1 MTCLAERCRSG
12 FSLKGNWGQRMRLHD
27 LPEVLGF
34 DVAVGVPDSHLSAL
48 MTRVASSM
56 PVYIAPRE
64 DVAVGVACGLTLG
77 GRRPFV
83 YMKNAGLFTCGD
95 ALLSLARDL
104 GVNVFLLIGWAGA
117 GTDRL
122 PHHVVTGRRTVPFL
136 RTLGISYRTVSL
148 NTAVNASSMR
158 RWQARC
164 DRAGQHCALLVL
176 PASAT

>member
-1 MTCLAERCRSG
+1 
-12 FSLKGNWGQRMRLHD
+12 MRLHD
-27 LPEVLGF
+27 LPTVLGF

-48 MTRVASSM
+48 MTNVASSM

-64 DVAVGVACGLTLG
+64 DIAVGVACGLTLG
-77 GRRPFV
+77 GSRPFV
-83 YMKNAGLFTCGD
+83 YMKNAGLLTCGD

-104 GVNVFLLIGWAGA
+104 GINVFLLVGWAGA
-117 GTDRL
+117 GTDTL

-136 RTLGISYRTVSL
+136 RALGISYRTVSL

-158 RWQARC
+158 RWQVRC
-164 DRAGQHCALLVL
+164 DRAGQHRALLVR